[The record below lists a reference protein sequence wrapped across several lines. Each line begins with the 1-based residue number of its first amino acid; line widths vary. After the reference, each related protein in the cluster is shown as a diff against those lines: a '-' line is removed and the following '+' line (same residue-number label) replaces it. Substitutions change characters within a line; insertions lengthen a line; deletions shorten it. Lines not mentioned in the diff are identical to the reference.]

1 MAWGFQFDQMHR
13 LPVSL
18 PTPVLTIDGP
28 SGSGKGTVSR
38 AVARELGWHF
48 LDSGAIYRSL
58 AIAVL
63 RAGIPY
69 EDEQR
74 IADLGLAMDLSFSSD
89 DPPKVYLSGE
99 DIAGE
104 IGKET
109 TGNAASRVAQIGVVR
124 RALLA
129 KQHSFREAPG
139 LVADGRDMG
148 TVVFKD
154 AAHKVFLTASAEVR
168 ALRRLKQL
176 KDKGLDVNLDG
187 LTREIEER
195 DRRDRERAEAPLVMA
210 EGALHIDSSD
220 LAIPEVI
227 RRVLDWVRRDA

>member
-1 MAWGFQFDQMHR
+1 MN
-13 LPVSL
+13 SL
-18 PTPVLTIDGP
+18 IPVLTIDGP

-38 AVARELGWHF
+38 AVARRLGWHF

-63 RAGIPY
+63 RAGIPF
-69 EDEQR
+69 EDEEAVAR
-74 IADLGLAMDLSFSSD
+74 LAERMDLAFTAE
-89 DPPKVYLSGE
+89 DPPRVLLAGE

-104 IGKET
+104 IGSET
-109 TGNAASRVAQIGVVR
+109 TGNAASRIAASRPVR
-124 RALLA
+124 QALLD
-129 KQHSFREAPG
+129 KQRGFRQAPG

-168 ALRRLKQL
+168 AGRRLKQL
-176 KDKGLDVNLDG
+176 KEKGLDVTLAS

-210 EGALHIDSSD
+210 DGAVLIDSSD
-220 LAIPEVI
+220 MDIQQVI
-227 RRVLDWVRRDA
+227 DRVMAVMHPAG

>member
-1 MAWGFQFDQMHR
+1 MAST
-13 LPVSL
+13 V
-18 PTPVLTIDGP
+18 PVLTIDGP
-28 SGSGKGTVSR
+28 SGSGKGTLSR

-63 RAGIPY
+63 RAGISF
-69 EDEQR
+69 EDEQA
-74 IADLGLAMDLSFSSD
+74 IADLGLGMNLSFSAD
-89 DPPKVYLSGE
+89 DPPKVYLDGE

-104 IGKET
+104 ISLET

-124 RALLA
+124 RALLE
-129 KQHSFREAPG
+129 KQHSFRQAPG

-154 AAHKVFLTASAEVR
+154 AKHKVFLTASAEVR
-168 ALRRLKQL
+168 DLRRLKQL
-176 KDKGLDVNLDG
+176 KDKGLDVNLAS

-195 DRRDRERAEAPLVMA
+195 DRRDRERAEAPLFMA
-210 EGALHIDSSD
+210 EGSLHIDSSN
-220 LAIPEVI
+220 LPIPEVI
-227 RRVLDWVRRDA
+227 RQVLDWVRRDA